1 MVSLNNKGF
10 TITGT
15 KDVVRVLESIDRK
28 HARNLLRA
36 TVHGVASHVGKLSKA
51 NARQHKDTGL
61 LLKSIK
67 WKRKKSPPEKPVS
80 IVFVKKEAFYWR
92 FVEHG
97 TNGSPTRNIPA
108 LPERP
113 IFRKAERDIRPRLP
127 AIYAAEFSKKLEAK
141 IKREMKKR

>member
-1 MVSLNNKGF
+1 MASLNNKGF

-15 KDVVRVLESIDRK
+15 DDVVRVLESIDKK

-36 TVHGVASHVGKLSKA
+36 TVQGVAAHVGKLSKV
-51 NARQHKDTGL
+51 NSRQYKDTGTL
-61 LLKSIK
+61 LRSIK

-80 IVFVKKEAFYWR
+80 VVCVEKAAFYWR

-113 IFRKAERDIRPRLP
+113 IFRKAEQDIRPRLP
-127 AIYAAEFSKKLEAK
+127 QIYAEEFSRKLESK
-141 IKREMKKR
+141 IKRELKKR